1 MTLPG
6 FALQPG
12 QSIFDQVVFAA
23 IRAFVSGEYRPGQPF
38 PSVRQLAADLKINP
52 NTAHK
57 VVQHLI
63 QERWLEVRPGVG
75 TFVAAPP
82 EARAADRARLLQQ
95 TVEGAHTQGKWAG
108 VCGEMAGDLTALP
121 LLVGLGFDELSMTPG
136 RIPAAKDRI
145 RRLQV
150 ENCREL
156 VGRALRCETAEE
168 VLRDL
173 TNST

>member
-6 FALQPG
+6 FSLQPG

-63 QERWLEVRPGVG
+63 QERWLEVRPGIG
-75 TFVAAPP
+75 TFVATPP
-82 EARAADRARLLQQ
+82 EARAGDRARLLGGA
-95 TVEGAHTQGKWAG
+95 VEQLVVEAKRLGLSRRELMDAIEAG
-108 VCGEMAGDLTALP
+108 WIRLDGAGD
-121 LLVGLGFDELSMTPG
+121 G
-136 RIPAAKDRI
+136 R
-145 RRLQV
+145 
-150 ENCREL
+150 
-156 VGRALRCETAEE
+156 
-168 VLRDL
+168 
-173 TNST
+173 

>member
-6 FALQPG
+6 FSLQPG

-23 IRAFVSGEYRPGQPF
+23 IRAFVSGEYRPGQQF

-75 TFVAAPP
+75 TFVAEPP
-82 EARAADRARLLQQ
+82 EARAADKTRLLQH
-95 TVEGAHTQGKWAG
+95 TVEQLVVDAKRLGLSHAELLHAIEAG
-108 VCGEMAGDLTALP
+108 WTRLER
-121 LLVGLGFDELSMTPG
+121 DE
-136 RIPAAKDRI
+136 
-145 RRLQV
+145 
-150 ENCREL
+150 ENR
-156 VGRALRCETAEE
+156 
-168 VLRDL
+168 
-173 TNST
+173 

>member
-23 IRAFVSGEYRPGQPF
+23 IRAFVSGEYRAGQPF

-63 QERWLEVRPGVG
+63 SERWLEVRPGVG
-75 TFVAAPP
+75 TFVAEPP
-82 EARAADRARLLQQ
+82 EARAADKTRLLRQ
-95 TVEGAHTQGKWAG
+95 TVEQLVVDAKRLGLTRAELLQAIEAGWARL
-108 VCGEMAGDLTALP
+108 ER
-121 LLVGLGFDELSMTPG
+121 DEEEG
-136 RIPAAKDRI
+136 R
-145 RRLQV
+145 
-150 ENCREL
+150 
-156 VGRALRCETAEE
+156 
-168 VLRDL
+168 
-173 TNST
+173 

>member
-6 FALQPG
+6 FTLQPG

-23 IRAFVSGEYRPGQPF
+23 IRAFVSGEYRPGQQF

-75 TFVAAPP
+75 AFVATPP
-82 EARAADRARLLQQ
+82 EARAADRSRLLRQ
-95 TVEGAHTQGKWAG
+95 TVEQ
-108 VCGEMAGDLTALP
+108 
-121 LLVGLGFDELSMTPG
+121 LVVDAKRLGLSRAELEQAIEARWTRLERDE
-136 RIPAAKDRI
+136 ADR
-145 RRLQV
+145 
-150 ENCREL
+150 
-156 VGRALRCETAEE
+156 
-168 VLRDL
+168 
-173 TNST
+173 